1 MVLIDPVSIT
11 RFLYAVNLK
20 VFIAIIKEILIDPV
34 YSLIFKHEKGG
45 LVLR

>member
-1 MVLIDPVSIT
+1 MVLIDPISIT
-11 RFLYAVNLK
+11 RFPYAVNLR

-34 YSLIFKHEKGG
+34 YCLIFKHEKGG